1 MVFRLT
7 EIFRDRVWDLAAL
20 HRLAGDDYSAV
31 HVIERA
37 IDEYDLN
44 YGPLLRAK
52 VMASLSDEIEKGE
65 AP

>member
-1 MVFRLT
+1 M
-7 EIFRDRVWDLAAL
+7 FRDRVWNLVAL
-20 HRLAGDDYSAV
+20 HRLAGDDFSAV

-44 YGPLLRAK
+44 YGPQLRAK
-52 VMASLSDEIEKGE
+52 VMANLSDEIGKGE

>member
-1 MVFRLT
+1 
-7 EIFRDRVWDLAAL
+7 
-20 HRLAGDDYSAV
+20 V

-44 YGPLLRAK
+44 YGPQLRSK
-52 VMASLSDEIEKGE
+52 VMANLSDEIEKGE